1 MTIGFIGAGNM
12 ARALARGLG
21 EPVLATDSGSGR
33 AAALVAELGG
43 EALATNSEL
52 AERADLVILC
62 HKPAQLEVIAAA
74 AAAPAARR
82 VVSVLAGVSVERLR
96 AAYPAAAIV
105 RAMPNTAVEVR
116 DGVTCLVTGGDGEL
130 AAAARGLFERV
141 GLVVELPERLIEVA
155 TAVSGVAPAYVA
167 LIAEAWIDAAI
178 RHGLPA
184 AVAADLVGASLSGSA
199 TLLRASGMDT
209 LAVRRG
215 VTSPSGLTSRGLA
228 ALEQAG
234 VRAAFAKA
242 TDEVLR

>member
-1 MTIGFIGAGNM
+1 MAIGFIGSGNM

-21 EPVLATDSGSGR
+21 QPVLATDAGSGR

-43 EALATNSEL
+43 EAPAANAEL
-52 AERADLVILC
+52 ARSAELILLC
-62 HKPAQLEVIAAA
+62 HKPAQLEAVAAEIA
-74 AAAPAARR
+74 PVARR
-82 VVSVLAGVSVERLR
+82 VVSLLAGVPLERLR
-96 AAYPAAAIV
+96 TAYPEAEIV

-116 DGVTCLVTGGDGEL
+116 EGVTCLCTAGAPALGPVAT
-130 AAAARGLFERV
+130 ALFEQV
-141 GLVVELPERLIEVA
+141 GLAVELPERLIEVA

-167 LIAEAWIDAAI
+167 LIAEAWIDSAV

-184 AVAADLVGASLSGSA
+184 AQAADLVGASLRGSA
-199 TLLRASGMDT
+199 TLLRARGMDT

-215 VTSPSGLTSRGLA
+215 VTSPGGVTARGLA

-234 VRAAFAKA
+234 LRAAFAQA

>member
-52 AERADLVILC
+52 AARADLVILC
-62 HKPAQLEVIAAA
+62 HKPAQLEAIA

-199 TLLRASGMDT
+199 TLLRARGMDT

>member
-1 MTIGFIGAGNM
+1 MAIGFIGAGNM

-21 EPVLATDSGSGR
+21 DPLLATDSGSGR

-43 EALATNSEL
+43 EAVGGNAEL

-62 HKPAQLEVIAAA
+62 HKPAQLELVALTV
-74 AAAPAARR
+74 APLARR
-82 VVSVLAGVSVERLR
+82 VVSVLAAVPVERLR

-116 DGVTCLVTGGDGEL
+116 DGVTCLAAGGDAGL
-130 AAAARGLFERV
+130 AADARALFERV
-141 GLVVELPERLIEVA
+141 GVVIELPERLIDVA

-178 RHGLPA
+178 RHGLPQ
-184 AVAADLVGASLSGSA
+184 AVAAELVGASLGGSA
-199 TLLRASGMDT
+199 TLLRARGMDT

-215 VTSPSGLTSRGLA
+215 VTSPAGLTSRGLA